1 MPAVSGCAKP
11 KLNPKAN
18 PNTNPNRDSKP
29 KPNPNPNQ
37 VSGCAKQDYAVLF
50 VVGVEA

>member
-1 MPAVSGCAKP
+1 MQVSGCCA
-11 KLNPKAN
+11 
-18 PNTNPNRDSKP
+18 RQDSATVTLTLTLTLSM
-29 KPNPNPNQ
+29 Q

>member
-1 MPAVSGCAKP
+1 MQVSGCCARQDS
-11 KLNPKAN
+11 AN
-18 PNTNPNRDSKP
+18 PNA
-29 KPNPNPNQ
+29 NPNPMQ